1 MVAAT
6 ALFTTV
12 IADAVVG
19 GYKGAPG
26 TPSVV
31 WPAVLRNAGI
41 VAVMT
46 VALGGGQ
53 QSLSLE
59 TSLIFASSMLWVL
72 GLRLVR
78 KDSDEKTAID
88 SFKTD
93 GIVIATSFLLVVP
106 LLMIVSQLKTT
117 VLRTIGGPAAPTIG
131 QMSDN
136 VKILLA
142 LAILYNNGRGT
153 AGMTLQHLGLRNLEA
168 WKLAALG
175 VAVVLA
181 VGISRRQRMLL

>member
-6 ALFTTV
+6 ALLTTV
-12 IADAVVG
+12 IADAVVA

-31 WPAVLRNAGI
+31 WPAVLRNAGV
-41 VAVMT
+41 VAIMT

-53 QSLSLE
+53 QSLSME
-59 TSLIFASSMLWVL
+59 TSLIFASAMLWIL
-72 GLRLVR
+72 ALRLVR
-78 KDSDEKTAID
+78 KDSDQKTAID
-88 SFKTD
+88 RTKTD
-93 GIVIATSFLLVVP
+93 GLIVAASFLLVVP
-106 LLMIVSQLKTT
+106 LLMLVSQLNSR
-117 VLRTIGGPAAPTIG
+117 VLTTIGGPAAPSIG

-153 AGMTLQHLGLRNLEA
+153 AGMTLQHLGLRNLET

-175 VAVVLA
+175 VGTLGVARVA
-181 VGISRRQRMLL
+181 RQRMIL